1 MVKGGGNMEQ
11 QTNQNKKAKFR
22 LPFSAVLLY
31 LALIAAALSG
41 VTFSRYVTGTTVG
54 DSARVAM
61 MKELTV
67 TETDGSEQRVILP
80 GVDMNKRAV
89 VDFKGSEMACYVF
102 CAITAN
108 GWTRATDNFHYTAGT
123 DILNWAV
130 DDAKWTYLQ
139 EDGSTSVYYC
149 IVNANTAL
157 HADVLAED
165 GKITVSENITKSQLD
180 ALAASAKPLSI
191 KISAT
196 AVQYHGFSE
205 GFSAEYT
212 EADRAKAAWNAVI
225 DK

>member
-1 MVKGGGNMEQ
+1 MEQ

-41 VTFSRYVTGTTVG
+41 VTFSRYVTGTTVS

-80 GVDMNKRAV
+80 GVDMTKKAV

-108 GWTRATDNFHYTAGT
+108 GWTRAADNFHYTAGPG
-123 DILNWAV
+123 ILKWAV
-130 DDAKWTYLQ
+130 DSAKWTYLKA
-139 EDGSTSVYYC
+139 DGSTSVYYC

-157 HADVLAED
+157 HADVLAD
-165 GKITVSENITKSQLD
+165 GGKITVSETITSSQLD
-180 ALAASAKPLSI
+180 ALAAPLSI

-205 GFSAEYT
+205 GLSAGYT
-212 EADRAKAAWNAVI
+212 EADRAEAAWNAV
-225 DK
+225 KGK

>member
-1 MVKGGGNMEQ
+1 MEQ

-41 VTFSRYVTGTTVG
+41 VTFSRYVTGTTVS

-67 TETDGSEQRVILP
+67 TEMGMPDGLDQRVILP
-80 GVDMNKRAV
+80 GVNMIKKAV
-89 VDFKGSEMACYVF
+89 VDFEGSEMACYVF

-108 GWTRATDNFHYTAGT
+108 GWTRADNFHYTAENG
-123 DILNWAV
+123 LLSWAV
-130 DDAKWTYLQ
+130 DNTKWTFLQ

-157 HADVLAED
+157 HAGVLAED
-165 GKITVSENITKSQLD
+165 GKITVSENITRSQLD
-180 ALAASAKPLSI
+180 TLAAPLSI

-205 GFSAEYT
+205 GLQAGYT
-212 EADRAKAAWNAVI
+212 EADRAEAAWNAV
-225 DK
+225 KGK

>member
-1 MVKGGGNMEQ
+1 MEQ

-41 VTFSRYVTGTTVG
+41 VTFSRYVTGTTVS

-67 TETDGSEQRVILP
+67 TETGGLDQRVILP
-80 GVDMNKRAV
+80 GVNMIKKAV
-89 VDFKGSEMACYVF
+89 VDFEGSEMACYVF

-108 GWTRATDNFHYTAGT
+108 GWTRAADNFHYTAGT
-123 DILNWAV
+123 GILNWAV
-130 DDAKWTYLQ
+130 DNTKWTFLQ
-139 EDGSTSVYYC
+139 EDGGTSVYYC

-157 HADVLAED
+157 QADVLAD
-165 GKITVSENITKSQLD
+165 GGKITVSENITRSQLD
-180 ALAASAKPLSI
+180 TLAASAAPLSI

-205 GFSAEYT
+205 GLLAGYT
-212 EADRAKAAWNAVI
+212 EADRAEAAWNAV
-225 DK
+225 KGK

>member
-1 MVKGGGNMEQ
+1 MEQ

-41 VTFSRYVTGTTVG
+41 VTFSRYVTGTTVS

-67 TETDGSEQRVILP
+67 TETGGLDQRVILP
-80 GVDMNKRAV
+80 GVNMIKKAV
-89 VDFKGSEMACYVF
+89 VNFEGSEMACYVF

-108 GWTRATDNFHYTAGT
+108 GWTRAADNFHYTAGT
-123 DILNWAV
+123 GLLNWAV
-130 DDAKWTYLQ
+130 DSAKWTYLQ
-139 EDGSTSVYYC
+139 GDGSTSVYYC
-149 IVNANTAL
+149 IVNANTVL
-157 HADVLAED
+157 HADVLAD
-165 GKITVSENITKSQLD
+165 GGKITVSENITRSQLD
-180 ALAASAKPLSI
+180 TLAASAAPLSI

-205 GFSAEYT
+205 GLPAEYT
-212 EADRAKAAWNAVI
+212 EADRAKAAWNAV
-225 DK
+225 KGK

>member
-1 MVKGGGNMEQ
+1 MEQ

-41 VTFSRYVTGTTVG
+41 VTFSRYVTGTTVS

-80 GVDMNKRAV
+80 GVDMTRKAV
-89 VDFKGSEMACYVF
+89 VDFEGSEMACYVF
-102 CAITAN
+102 CEITAN
-108 GWTRATDNFHYTAGT
+108 GWTRAADNFHYTAGYG
-123 DILNWAV
+123 LLSWAV
-130 DDAKWTYLQ
+130 DNTKWIFLQ
-139 EDGSTSVYYC
+139 GDGSTSVYYC
-149 IVNANTAL
+149 IVNANTEL
-157 HADVLAED
+157 HADVLAD
-165 GKITVSENITKSQLD
+165 SGKITVSEDITRSQLD
-180 ALAASAKPLSI
+180 TLAAPLSI

-205 GFSAEYT
+205 GLSAGYT
-212 EADRAKAAWNAVI
+212 EADRAEAAWNAV
-225 DK
+225 KGK

>member
-1 MVKGGGNMEQ
+1 MEQ

-41 VTFSRYVTGTTVG
+41 VTFSRYVTGTTVS

-67 TETDGSEQRVILP
+67 TETRMPDGLEQRVILP
-80 GVDMNKRAV
+80 GVDMTKKAV
-89 VDFKGSEMACYVF
+89 VDFGGSEMACYVF
-102 CAITAN
+102 CEITAN
-108 GWTRATDNFHYTAGT
+108 GWTRAADNFHYTAGT

-130 DDAKWTYLQ
+130 DKTKWTYLQ
-139 EDGSTSVYYC
+139 GDDSTSVYYC
-149 IVNANTAL
+149 IVNANTEL

-165 GKITVSENITKSQLD
+165 GKITVSENITRSQLN
-180 ALAASAKPLSI
+180 ALAASAAPLSI

-205 GFSAEYT
+205 GLLAGYT
-212 EADRAKAAWNAVI
+212 EVDRAKAAWNAV
-225 DK
+225 KGK

>member
-1 MVKGGGNMEQ
+1 M
-11 QTNQNKKAKFR
+11 
-22 LPFSAVLLY
+22 
-31 LALIAAALSG
+31 
-41 VTFSRYVTGTTVG
+41 TFSRYVTGTTVG

-67 TETDGSEQRVILP
+67 TETGGLDQRVILP
-80 GVDMNKRAV
+80 GVNMIKKAV
-89 VDFKGSEMACYVF
+89 VDFEGSEMACYVF

-108 GWTRATDNFHYTAGT
+108 GWTRAADNFHYTAGA

-130 DDAKWTYLQ
+130 DDAKWTFLQ
-139 EDGSTSVYYC
+139 GDGSTSVYYC

-157 HADVLAED
+157 HADVLAD
-165 GKITVSENITKSQLD
+165 GGKITVSEDITRSQLD
-180 ALAASAKPLSI
+180 TLAASAAPLSI

-205 GFSAEYT
+205 GFSAGYT
-212 EADRAKAAWNAVI
+212 EADRAEAAWNAVK

>member
-1 MVKGGGNMEQ
+1 MEQ

-41 VTFSRYVTGTTVG
+41 VTFSRYVTGTTVS

-67 TETDGSEQRVILP
+67 TETGGLDQRVILP
-80 GVDMNKRAV
+80 GVNMIKKAV
-89 VDFKGSEMACYVF
+89 VNFEGSEMACYVF

-108 GWTRATDNFHYTAGT
+108 GWTRAADNFHYTAGT
-123 DILNWAV
+123 GILNWAV
-130 DDAKWTYLQ
+130 DNTKWIFLQ
-139 EDGSTSVYYC
+139 GDGSTSVYYC

-157 HADVLAED
+157 QADVLAD
-165 GKITVSENITKSQLD
+165 GGKITVSENITRSQLD
-180 ALAASAKPLSI
+180 TLAAPLSI

-205 GFSAEYT
+205 GHT
-212 EADRAKAAWNAVI
+212 EAERAEAAWNAV
-225 DK
+225 KGK

>member
-1 MVKGGGNMEQ
+1 MEQ

-41 VTFSRYVTGTTVG
+41 VTFSRYVTGTTVS

-67 TETDGSEQRVILP
+67 TETGWLDQRVILP
-80 GVDMNKRAV
+80 GVNMTKKAV
-89 VDFKGSEMACYVF
+89 VDFEGSEMACYVF

-108 GWTRATDNFHYTAGT
+108 GWTRAADNFHYTAGT
-123 DILNWAV
+123 GILNWAV
-130 DDAKWTYLQ
+130 DNTKWIFLQ
-139 EDGSTSVYYC
+139 GDGSTSVYYC

-157 HADVLAED
+157 QADVLAD
-165 GKITVSENITKSQLD
+165 GGKITVSENITRSQLD
-180 ALAASAKPLSI
+180 TLAAPLSI

-205 GFSAEYT
+205 GLQAGYT
-212 EADRAKAAWNAVI
+212 EAKRAEAAWNAV
-225 DK
+225 KSK

>member
-1 MVKGGGNMEQ
+1 MEQ

-41 VTFSRYVTGTTVG
+41 VTFSRYVTGTTVS

-67 TETDGSEQRVILP
+67 TETEMPDGSDQRVILP
-80 GVDMNKRAV
+80 GVNMTRKAV
-89 VDFKGSEMACYVF
+89 VDFEGSEMACYVF

-108 GWTRATDNFHYTAGT
+108 GWTRAADHFGYTAGNG
-123 DILNWAV
+123 LLSWAV
-130 DDAKWTYLQ
+130 DNTKWIFLQ
-139 EDGSTSVYYC
+139 GDGSTSVYYC

-157 HADVLAED
+157 HADVLAGG
-165 GKITVSENITKSQLD
+165 GKITVSENITRSQLN
-180 ALAASAKPLSI
+180 ALASPAAPLSI

-205 GFSAEYT
+205 GLSAGYT
-212 EADRAKAAWNAVI
+212 EAARAEAAWNAV
-225 DK
+225 KGK

>member
-1 MVKGGGNMEQ
+1 MEQ

-41 VTFSRYVTGTTVG
+41 VTFSRYVTGTTVS

-67 TETDGSEQRVILP
+67 TETEMPDGSDQRVILP
-80 GVDMNKRAV
+80 GVNMIKKAV
-89 VDFKGSEMACYVF
+89 VDFEGSEMACYVF

-108 GWTRATDNFHYTAGT
+108 GWTRAADNFGYTAGNGL
-123 DILNWAV
+123 LNWAV
-130 DDAKWTYLQ
+130 DNTKWTFLQ

-157 HADVLAED
+157 HAGVLAED
-165 GKITVSENITKSQLD
+165 GKITVSENITRSQLD
-180 ALAASAKPLSI
+180 TLAAPLSI

-205 GFSAEYT
+205 GLQAGYT
-212 EADRAKAAWNAVI
+212 EADRAEAAWNAV
-225 DK
+225 KGK

>member
-1 MVKGGGNMEQ
+1 MEQ

-41 VTFSRYVTGTTVG
+41 VTFSRYVTGTTVS

-67 TETDGSEQRVILP
+67 TETGWLDQRVILP
-80 GVDMNKRAV
+80 GVNMTKKAV
-89 VDFKGSEMACYVF
+89 VDFEGSEMACYVF

-108 GWTRATDNFHYTAGT
+108 GWTRAADNFHYTAGT
-123 DILNWAV
+123 GILNWAV
-130 DDAKWTYLQ
+130 DNTKWTYLQ
-139 EDGSTSVYYC
+139 GDGGTSVYYC

-157 HADVLAED
+157 HADVLA
-165 GKITVSENITKSQLD
+165 GGGRITVSADITRSQLD
-180 ALAASAKPLSI
+180 ALAAPLSI

-205 GFSAEYT
+205 GLSAVYT
-212 EADRAKAAWNAVI
+212 EAERAMAAWNAV
-225 DK
+225 KGK

>member
-1 MVKGGGNMEQ
+1 MEQ

-67 TETDGSEQRVILP
+67 TPDGLDQRVILP
-80 GVDMNKRAV
+80 GVDMTKKAI
-89 VDFKGSEMACYVF
+89 VDFEGSEMACYVF
-102 CAITAN
+102 CEITAN
-108 GWTRATDNFHYTAGT
+108 GWTRAADNFHYTAGT

-157 HADVLAED
+157 HADVLAD
-165 GKITVSENITKSQLD
+165 GGKITVSEDITRSQLD
-180 ALAASAKPLSI
+180 ALAAPLSI

-205 GFSAEYT
+205 GLLAGYT
-212 EADRAKAAWNAVI
+212 EADRAEAAWNAV
-225 DK
+225 KGKCPHTESR

>member
-1 MVKGGGNMEQ
+1 MEQ

-41 VTFSRYVTGTTVG
+41 VTFSRYVTGTTVS

-67 TETDGSEQRVILP
+67 TETEGSDQRVILP
-80 GVDMNKRAV
+80 GVDMIKKAV
-89 VDFKGSEMACYVF
+89 VNFEGSEMACYVF

-108 GWTRATDNFHYTAGT
+108 GWTRAADNFHYTAGT
-123 DILNWAV
+123 GILNWAV
-130 DDAKWTYLQ
+130 DNTEWIFLQ
-139 EDGSTSVYYC
+139 GDGSTSVYYC

-157 HADVLAED
+157 QADVLAD
-165 GKITVSENITKSQLD
+165 GGKITVSENITRSQLD
-180 ALAASAKPLSI
+180 TLAAPLSI

-205 GFSAEYT
+205 GLPAEYK
-212 EADRAKAAWNAVI
+212 EADRAKAAWNAV
-225 DK
+225 KGK

>member
-1 MVKGGGNMEQ
+1 MEQ

-61 MKELTV
+61 MKELAV
-67 TETDGSEQRVILP
+67 TETGMPEGLDQRVILP
-80 GVDMNKRAV
+80 GVDMTKKAV
-89 VDFKGSEMACYVF
+89 VDFEGSEMACYVF

-108 GWTRATDNFHYTAGT
+108 GWTRAADNFHYTAGT
-123 DILNWAV
+123 DILSWAV
-130 DDAKWTYLQ
+130 DDAKWTFLQ
-139 EDGSTSVYYC
+139 GDGSTSVYYC

-157 HADVLAED
+157 HADVLAD
-165 GKITVSENITKSQLD
+165 GGKITVSEDITRSQLN
-180 ALAASAKPLSI
+180 ALASPLSI

-205 GFSAEYT
+205 GLSAGYT
-212 EADRAKAAWNAVI
+212 EAERAEAAWNAVK

>member
-1 MVKGGGNMEQ
+1 MEQ

-67 TETDGSEQRVILP
+67 TETDGADQRVILP
-80 GVDMNKRAV
+80 GVDMTKKAV
-89 VDFKGSEMACYVF
+89 VDFEGSEMACYVF

-108 GWTRATDNFHYTAGT
+108 GWTRAADNFHYTAGT
-123 DILNWAV
+123 GILNWAV
-130 DDAKWTYLQ
+130 DSAKWTYLK

-157 HADVLAED
+157 RADVLADD
-165 GKITVSENITKSQLD
+165 GKITVSEDITSSQLN
-180 ALAASAKPLSI
+180 ALAASAAPLSI

-205 GFSAEYT
+205 GLLAGYT
-212 EADRAKAAWNAVI
+212 EADRAMAAWNAV
-225 DK
+225 KGK

>member
-1 MVKGGGNMEQ
+1 MEQ

-41 VTFSRYVTGTTVG
+41 VTFSRYVTGTTVS

-67 TETDGSEQRVILP
+67 TETGWLDQRVILP
-80 GVDMNKRAV
+80 GVNMTKKAV
-89 VDFKGSEMACYVF
+89 VDFEGSEMACYVF

-108 GWTRATDNFHYTAGT
+108 GWTRAADNFHYTAGT
-123 DILNWAV
+123 GILNWAV
-130 DDAKWTYLQ
+130 DNTKWTFLQ

-157 HADVLAED
+157 QADVLAD
-165 GKITVSENITKSQLD
+165 GGKITVSENITRSQLD
-180 ALAASAKPLSI
+180 TLAASAAPLSI

-205 GFSAEYT
+205 GLSAGYT
-212 EADRAKAAWNAVI
+212 EADRAMAAWNAV
-225 DK
+225 KGK

>member
-1 MVKGGGNMEQ
+1 MEQ

-41 VTFSRYVTGTTVG
+41 VTFSRYVTGTTVS

-67 TETDGSEQRVILP
+67 TETGGLDQRVILP
-80 GVDMNKRAV
+80 GVDMAKKAV
-89 VDFKGSEMACYVF
+89 VDFEGSEMACYVF
-102 CAITAN
+102 CAITTN
-108 GWTRATDNFHYTAGT
+108 GWTRADNFHYTAGT

-130 DDAKWTYLQ
+130 DSAKWTYLK

-157 HADVLAED
+157 HADVLAD
-165 GKITVSENITKSQLD
+165 GGRITVSADITRSQLN
-180 ALAASAKPLSI
+180 ALAASAAPLSI

-205 GFSAEYT
+205 GLPAGYT
-212 EADRAKAAWNAVI
+212 EAERAEAAWNAV
-225 DK
+225 KGK

>member
-1 MVKGGGNMEQ
+1 MEQ

-67 TETDGSEQRVILP
+67 TPEGLEQRVILP
-80 GVDMNKRAV
+80 GVDMTKKAV
-89 VDFKGSEMACYVF
+89 VDFEGSEMACYVF

-108 GWTRATDNFHYTAGT
+108 GWTRAADNFQYTAGT
-123 DILNWAV
+123 GILSWAV
-130 DDAKWTYLQ
+130 DKTKWIFLQ
-139 EDGSTSVYYC
+139 GDDSTSVYYC
-149 IVNANTAL
+149 IVNANTVL
-157 HADVLAED
+157 HADVLANG
-165 GKITVSENITKSQLD
+165 GKITVSENITRSQLD
-180 ALAASAKPLSI
+180 TLAAPAAPLSI

-205 GFSAEYT
+205 GLSAGYT
-212 EADRAKAAWNAVI
+212 EAERAEAAWNAV
-225 DK
+225 KGR

>member
-1 MVKGGGNMEQ
+1 MER

-41 VTFSRYVTGTTVG
+41 VTFSRYVTGTTVS

-80 GVDMNKRAV
+80 GVDMTRKAV
-89 VDFKGSEMACYVF
+89 VDFEGSEMACYVF
-102 CAITAN
+102 CEITAN
-108 GWTRATDNFHYTAGT
+108 GWTRAADNFHYTAGYG
-123 DILNWAV
+123 LLSWAV
-130 DDAKWTYLQ
+130 DNTKWIFLQ
-139 EDGSTSVYYC
+139 GDGSTSVYYC
-149 IVNANTAL
+149 IVNANTEL
-157 HADVLAED
+157 HADVLAD
-165 GKITVSENITKSQLD
+165 SGKITVSEDITRSQLD
-180 ALAASAKPLSI
+180 TLAAPLSI

-205 GFSAEYT
+205 GLSAGYT
-212 EADRAKAAWNAVI
+212 EADRAEAAWNAV
-225 DK
+225 KGK

>member
-1 MVKGGGNMEQ
+1 MEQ

-41 VTFSRYVTGTTVG
+41 VTFSRYVTGTTVS

-67 TETDGSEQRVILP
+67 TETEGLDQRVILP
-80 GVDMNKRAV
+80 GVNMIKKAV
-89 VDFKGSEMACYVF
+89 VDFEGSEMACYVF

-108 GWTRATDNFHYTAGT
+108 GWTRAADNFHYTAGT
-123 DILNWAV
+123 GILNWAV
-130 DDAKWTYLQ
+130 DNTKWIFLQ
-139 EDGSTSVYYC
+139 GDGSTSVYYC
-149 IVNANTAL
+149 IVNANTVL
-157 HADVLAED
+157 HADVLAD
-165 GKITVSENITKSQLD
+165 GGKITVSENITRSQLD
-180 ALAASAKPLSI
+180 ALAAPLSI

-205 GFSAEYT
+205 GLPGYT
-212 EADRAKAAWNAVI
+212 EADRAKAAWNAV
-225 DK
+225 KGK

>member
-1 MVKGGGNMEQ
+1 MEQ

-41 VTFSRYVTGTTVG
+41 VTFSRYVTGTTVSDG
-54 DSARVAM
+54 ARVAM

-67 TETDGSEQRVILP
+67 TETEMPDGSDQRVILP
-80 GVDMNKRAV
+80 GVNMIKKAV
-89 VDFKGSEMACYVF
+89 VDFEGSEMACYVF

-108 GWTRATDNFHYTAGT
+108 GWTRAADHFGYTAGNGL
-123 DILNWAV
+123 LNWAV
-130 DDAKWTYLQ
+130 DNTKWTFLQ

-149 IVNANTAL
+149 IVNANTVL
-157 HADVLAED
+157 HADVLAD
-165 GKITVSENITKSQLD
+165 GGKITVSENITRSQLD
-180 ALAASAKPLSI
+180 TLAAPLSI

-205 GFSAEYT
+205 GLLAEYT
-212 EADRAKAAWNAVI
+212 ETDRAEAAWNAVK

>member
-1 MVKGGGNMEQ
+1 MEQ

-41 VTFSRYVTGTTVG
+41 VTFSRYVTGTTVS

-67 TETDGSEQRVILP
+67 TETEGLDQRVILP
-80 GVDMNKRAV
+80 GVNMIKKAV
-89 VDFKGSEMACYVF
+89 VDFEGSEMACYVF

-108 GWTRATDNFHYTAGT
+108 GWTRAADNFHYTAETGL
-123 DILNWAV
+123 LNWAV
-130 DDAKWTYLQ
+130 DNTKWIFLQ
-139 EDGSTSVYYC
+139 GDGSTSVYYC

-157 HADVLAED
+157 QADVLAD
-165 GKITVSENITKSQLD
+165 GGKITVSEDITRSQLD
-180 ALAASAKPLSI
+180 ALAAPLSI

-205 GFSAEYT
+205 GLPAEYT
-212 EADRAKAAWNAVI
+212 EADRAEAAWNAV
-225 DK
+225 KGK

>member
-1 MVKGGGNMEQ
+1 MEQ

-67 TETDGSEQRVILP
+67 TETEMPDGLDQRVILP
-80 GVDMNKRAV
+80 GVDMTKKAV
-89 VDFKGSEMACYVF
+89 VDFEGSEMACYVF

-108 GWTRATDNFHYTAGT
+108 GWTRADNFHYTAGNGL
-123 DILNWAV
+123 LNWAV
-130 DDAKWTYLQ
+130 DNTKWIFLQ
-139 EDGSTSVYYC
+139 GDGSTSVYYC
-149 IVNANTAL
+149 IVNANTPL
-157 HADVLAED
+157 HADVLAD
-165 GKITVSENITKSQLD
+165 GGTITVSEDITRSQLD
-180 ALAASAKPLSI
+180 ELASPAAPLSI

-205 GFSAEYT
+205 GLSAGYK
-212 EADRAKAAWNAVI
+212 EADRAEAAWNAVK

>member
-1 MVKGGGNMEQ
+1 MEQ

-102 CAITAN
+102 CEITAN
-108 GWTRATDNFHYTAGT
+108 GWTRAADNFHYTAGT
-123 DILNWAV
+123 GILNWAV
-130 DDAKWTYLQ
+130 DNTKWIFLQ

-157 HADVLAED
+157 HADVLAD
-165 GKITVSENITKSQLD
+165 RGKITVSENITRSQLN
-180 ALAASAKPLSI
+180 ALAAPLSI

-205 GFSAEYT
+205 GLPAEYT
-212 EADRAKAAWNAVI
+212 EADRAKAAWNAVK

>member
-1 MVKGGGNMEQ
+1 MEQ

-41 VTFSRYVTGTTVG
+41 VTFSRYVTGTTVS

-67 TETDGSEQRVILP
+67 TETGWLDQRVILP
-80 GVDMNKRAV
+80 GVDMTRTAV
-89 VDFKGSEMACYVF
+89 VDFEGSEMACYVF

-108 GWTRATDNFHYTAGT
+108 GWTRAADNFHYTAGT
-123 DILNWAV
+123 GILNWAV
-130 DDAKWTYLQ
+130 DNTKWIFLQ
-139 EDGSTSVYYC
+139 GDGSTSVYYC
-149 IVNANTAL
+149 IVNANTVL
-157 HADVLAED
+157 HADVLAD
-165 GKITVSENITKSQLD
+165 GGKITVSENITRSQLD
-180 ALAASAKPLSI
+180 ALAAPLSI

-205 GFSAEYT
+205 GLTAGYT
-212 EADRAKAAWNAVI
+212 EADRAKAAWNAV
-225 DK
+225 KGK

>member
-1 MVKGGGNMEQ
+1 MEQ

-41 VTFSRYVTGTTVG
+41 VTFSRYVTGTTVS

-67 TETDGSEQRVILP
+67 TETGWLDQRVILP
-80 GVDMNKRAV
+80 GVNMTKKAV
-89 VDFKGSEMACYVF
+89 VDFEGSEMACYVF

-108 GWTRATDNFHYTAGT
+108 GWTRAADNFHYTAGT

-130 DDAKWTYLQ
+130 DNTKWTFLQ

-157 HADVLAED
+157 QADVLAD
-165 GKITVSENITKSQLD
+165 GGKITVSENITRSQLD
-180 ALAASAKPLSI
+180 TLAAPLSI

-205 GFSAEYT
+205 GHT
-212 EADRAKAAWNAVI
+212 EAERAEAAWNAV
-225 DK
+225 KGK

>member
-1 MVKGGGNMEQ
+1 MEQ

-41 VTFSRYVTGTTVG
+41 VTFSRYVTGTTVS

-67 TETDGSEQRVILP
+67 TETGGSDQRVILP
-80 GVDMNKRAV
+80 GVNMIKKAV
-89 VDFKGSEMACYVF
+89 VNFEGSEMACYVF

-108 GWTRATDNFHYTAGT
+108 GWTRAADNFHYTAGT
-123 DILNWAV
+123 GILNWAV
-130 DDAKWTYLQ
+130 DNTKWTYLQ
-139 EDGSTSVYYC
+139 GDGGTSVYYC

-157 HADVLAED
+157 QADVLAD
-165 GKITVSENITKSQLD
+165 GGKITVSENITRSQLD
-180 ALAASAKPLSI
+180 TLAAPLSI

-205 GFSAEYT
+205 GHT
-212 EADRAKAAWNAVI
+212 EAERAEAAWNAV
-225 DK
+225 KGK

>member
-1 MVKGGGNMEQ
+1 MEQ

-41 VTFSRYVTGTTVG
+41 VTFSRYVTGTTVS

-67 TETDGSEQRVILP
+67 TEMGMPEGSDQRVILP
-80 GVDMNKRAV
+80 GVDMTKQAV
-89 VDFKGSEMACYVF
+89 VDFEGSEMACYVF

-108 GWTRATDNFHYTAGT
+108 GWTRADNFHYTAGNGL
-123 DILNWAV
+123 LNWAV
-130 DDAKWTYLQ
+130 DNTKWIFLQ
-139 EDGSTSVYYC
+139 GDGSTSVYYC
-149 IVNANTAL
+149 IVNANTPL
-157 HADVLAED
+157 HADVLAD
-165 GKITVSENITKSQLD
+165 GGTITVSEDITRSQLD
-180 ALAASAKPLSI
+180 ELASPAAPLSI

-205 GFSAEYT
+205 GPPAEYT
-212 EADRAKAAWNAVI
+212 EADRAKAAWNAV
-225 DK
+225 KGK

>member
-1 MVKGGGNMEQ
+1 MEQ

-41 VTFSRYVTGTTVG
+41 VTFSRYVTGTTVS

-67 TETDGSEQRVILP
+67 TETGGSDQRVILP
-80 GVDMNKRAV
+80 GVNMIKKAV
-89 VDFKGSEMACYVF
+89 VDFEGSEMACYVF

-108 GWTRATDNFHYTAGT
+108 GWTRAADNFHYTAGT
-123 DILNWAV
+123 GLLNWAV
-130 DDAKWTYLQ
+130 DSAKWTYLQ
-139 EDGSTSVYYC
+139 GDGSTSVYYC
-149 IVNANTAL
+149 IVNANTVL
-157 HADVLAED
+157 HADVLAD
-165 GKITVSENITKSQLD
+165 GGKITVSENITRSQLD
-180 ALAASAKPLSI
+180 TLAASAAPLSI

-205 GFSAEYT
+205 GLPAEYT
-212 EADRAKAAWNAVI
+212 EADRAKAAWNAV
-225 DK
+225 KGK

>member
-1 MVKGGGNMEQ
+1 MEQ

-67 TETDGSEQRVILP
+67 TETGGLDQRVILP
-80 GVDMNKRAV
+80 GVDMNKKAV
-89 VDFKGSEMACYVF
+89 VDFEGSEMACYVF

-108 GWTRATDNFHYTAGT
+108 GWTRDADNLHYTAGSG
-123 DILNWAV
+123 ILNWAV
-130 DDAKWTYLQ
+130 DSARWTYLKA
-139 EDGSTSVYYC
+139 DGSTSVYYC

-157 HADVLAED
+157 HADVLADD
-165 GKITVSENITKSQLD
+165 GRITVSEDITRSQLD
-180 ALAASAKPLSI
+180 ALAAPLSI

-205 GFSAEYT
+205 GLSAGYT
-212 EADRAKAAWNAVI
+212 ETERAEAAWNAV
-225 DK
+225 KGK

>member
-1 MVKGGGNMEQ
+1 MEQ

-41 VTFSRYVTGTTVG
+41 VTFSRYVTGTTVS

-67 TETDGSEQRVILP
+67 TETGMPDGSDQRVILP
-80 GVDMNKRAV
+80 GVDMTKQAV
-89 VDFKGSEMACYVF
+89 VDFEGSEMACYVF

-108 GWTRATDNFHYTAGT
+108 GWTRAADNFHYTAGNGL
-123 DILNWAV
+123 LNWAV
-130 DDAKWTYLQ
+130 DNTKWIFLQ
-139 EDGSTSVYYC
+139 GDGSTSVYYC
-149 IVNANTAL
+149 IVNANTVL

-165 GKITVSENITKSQLD
+165 GKITVSENITKSQLN
-180 ALAASAKPLSI
+180 ALAEPAAPLSI

-205 GFSAEYT
+205 GLSAGYT
-212 EADRAKAAWNAVI
+212 EAERAEAAWNAV
-225 DK
+225 KGK

>member
-1 MVKGGGNMEQ
+1 MEQ

-41 VTFSRYVTGTTVG
+41 VTFSRYVTGTTVS

-67 TETDGSEQRVILP
+67 TETEMPDGSDQRVILP
-80 GVDMNKRAV
+80 GVDITKQAV
-89 VDFKGSEMACYVF
+89 VDFEGSEMACYVF

-108 GWTRATDNFHYTAGT
+108 GWTRTDNFHYTAGNGL
-123 DILNWAV
+123 LNWAV
-130 DDAKWTYLQ
+130 DNTKWIFLQ
-139 EDGSTSVYYC
+139 GDGSTSVYYC
-149 IVNANTAL
+149 IVNANTVL

-165 GKITVSENITKSQLD
+165 GKITVSENITRSQLD
-180 ALAASAKPLSI
+180 ALAASAAPLSI

-205 GFSAEYT
+205 GLQAEYT
-212 EADRAKAAWNAVI
+212 EADRAEAAWNAV
-225 DK
+225 KGK

>member
-1 MVKGGGNMEQ
+1 M
-11 QTNQNKKAKFR
+11 
-22 LPFSAVLLY
+22 LLY

-41 VTFSRYVTGTTVG
+41 VTFSRYVTGTTVS

-67 TETDGSEQRVILP
+67 TEMGMPEGSDQRVILP
-80 GVDMNKRAV
+80 GVDMIKKAV
-89 VDFKGSEMACYVF
+89 VDFEGSEMACYVF

-108 GWTRATDNFHYTAGT
+108 GWTRAADNFHYTAGKGL
-123 DILNWAV
+123 LNWAV
-130 DDAKWTYLQ
+130 DNTKWAFLQ

-149 IVNANTAL
+149 IVNANTVL

-165 GKITVSENITKSQLD
+165 GKITVSEDITRSQLD
-180 ALAASAKPLSI
+180 TLAAPLSI

-205 GFSAEYT
+205 GLPGYT
-212 EADRAKAAWNAVI
+212 EADRAKAAWNAV
-225 DK
+225 KGK

>member
-1 MVKGGGNMEQ
+1 MEQ

-41 VTFSRYVTGTTVG
+41 VTFSRYVTGTTVS

-67 TETDGSEQRVILP
+67 TETGWLDQRVILP
-80 GVDMNKRAV
+80 GVNMTRKAV
-89 VDFKGSEMACYVF
+89 VDFEGSEMACYVF

-108 GWTRATDNFHYTAGT
+108 GWTRAADNFHYTAGT
-123 DILNWAV
+123 GILNWAV
-130 DDAKWTYLQ
+130 DNTKWTYLQ
-139 EDGSTSVYYC
+139 GDGGTSVYYC

-157 HADVLAED
+157 QADVLAD
-165 GKITVSENITKSQLD
+165 GGKITVSENITRSQLD
-180 ALAASAKPLSI
+180 TLAASAAPLSI

-205 GFSAEYT
+205 GLSAGYT
-212 EADRAKAAWNAVI
+212 EADRAMAAWNAV
-225 DK
+225 KGK

>member
-1 MVKGGGNMEQ
+1 MEQ

-41 VTFSRYVTGTTVG
+41 VTFSRYVTGTTVS

-67 TETDGSEQRVILP
+67 TETGMPEGLDQRVILP
-80 GVDMNKRAV
+80 GVDMTKTAV

-108 GWTRATDNFHYTAGT
+108 GWTRTDNFHYTAGT
-123 DILNWAV
+123 GILNWAV
-130 DDAKWTYLQ
+130 DNTKWIFLQ
-139 EDGSTSVYYC
+139 GDGSTSVYYC
-149 IVNANTAL
+149 IVNANTEL
-157 HADVLAED
+157 HADVLAD
-165 GKITVSENITKSQLD
+165 GGKITVSADITRSQLD
-180 ALAASAKPLSI
+180 ALALPAAPLSI

-205 GFSAEYT
+205 GPSAGYT
-212 EADRAKAAWNAVI
+212 EADRAEAAWNAVK

>member
-1 MVKGGGNMEQ
+1 MEQ

-41 VTFSRYVTGTTVG
+41 VTFSRYVTGTTVS

-67 TETDGSEQRVILP
+67 TETGWLDQRVILP
-80 GVDMNKRAV
+80 GVNMTKKAV
-89 VDFKGSEMACYVF
+89 VDFEGSEMACYVF

-108 GWTRATDNFHYTAGT
+108 GWTRAADNFHYTAGT
-123 DILNWAV
+123 GILNWAV
-130 DDAKWTYLQ
+130 DNTKWIFLQ
-139 EDGSTSVYYC
+139 GDGSTSVYYC
-149 IVNANTAL
+149 IVNANTVL
-157 HADVLAED
+157 HADVLAD
-165 GKITVSENITKSQLD
+165 GGKITVSENITRSQLD
-180 ALAASAKPLSI
+180 TLAASAAPLSI

-205 GFSAEYT
+205 GLPAGYT
-212 EADRAKAAWNAVI
+212 EADRAKAAWNAV
-225 DK
+225 KGK

>member
-1 MVKGGGNMEQ
+1 MEQ

-41 VTFSRYVTGTTVG
+41 VTFSRYVTGTTVS

-61 MKELTV
+61 MKELAV
-67 TETDGSEQRVILP
+67 TETEMPDGSDQRVILP
-80 GVDMNKRAV
+80 GVDMTKKAV
-89 VDFKGSEMACYVF
+89 VDFEGSEMACYVF

-108 GWTRATDNFHYTAGT
+108 GWTRAADSFGYTAGNG
-123 DILNWAV
+123 LLSWAV
-130 DDAKWTYLQ
+130 DNTKWTFLQ

-157 HADVLAED
+157 HAGVLAED
-165 GKITVSENITKSQLD
+165 GKITVSADITRSQLN
-180 ALAASAKPLSI
+180 ALASPAAPLSI

-205 GFSAEYT
+205 GLSAEYT
-212 EADRAKAAWNAVI
+212 EADRAKAAWNAV
-225 DK
+225 KGK